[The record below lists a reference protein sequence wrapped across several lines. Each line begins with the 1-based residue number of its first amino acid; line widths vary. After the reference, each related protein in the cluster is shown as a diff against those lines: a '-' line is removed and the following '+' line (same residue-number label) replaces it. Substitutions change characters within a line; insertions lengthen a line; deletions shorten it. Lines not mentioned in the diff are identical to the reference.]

1 MQLLCVTTVLLII
14 ILIMIKVNENSN
26 SKDGFVG
33 YAGINNNSDTPWTID
48 KPTKLIIT
56 DIIRKIINT
65 INKKTGMSYV
75 FTAYDQLSREV
86 LCPKRTRFTADIF
99 VHEMR
104 NLVTRRMIIKFVVN
118 FSTKQVDVE
127 YTNLSNAF
135 KLKEKQFMDY
145 PAPELILQD
154 DNLLN
159 NEYHIMGI
167 NSSKIDFTILKDDE
181 GKAKKV
187 NIPDGEFQKW
197 ILPLGIDASV
207 TSNPQN
213 MFKHKLQ
220 SKCWA
225 TDGSNYEFKNN
236 KPPAYPYFNP
246 TVNLQRTW
254 DTEYKWLN
262 DLNDNTSGMGRGVAG
277 SP

>member
-1 MQLLCVTTVLLII
+1 MFKL
-14 ILIMIKVNENSN
+14 NENKNYKEGFN
-26 SKDGFVG
+26 S
-33 YAGINNNSDTPWTID
+33 YANINSQSDTPWTID

-56 DIIRKIINT
+56 DIIRKIINI
-65 INKKTGMSYV
+65 INNKTGMSYV

-86 LCPKRTRFTADIF
+86 LCPKKTRFIADIF
-99 VHEMR
+99 LHEMR

-135 KLKEKQFMDY
+135 KLEEKQFMNY
-145 PAPELILQD
+145 SAPELILQD
-154 DNLLN
+154 DNLLS

-167 NSSKIDFTILKDDE
+167 NSSKIDFSILKDDD
-181 GKAKKV
+181 GKVKKV

-197 ILPLGIDASV
+197 ILPLGIDASI
-207 TSNPQN
+207 THNPQN
-213 MFKHKLQ
+213 MFNHKLQ

-236 KPPAYPYFNP
+236 TPPAYPYFNP

-262 DLNDNTSGMGRGVAG
+262 DLNNNTSGMGRAVAG
-277 SP
+277 SS